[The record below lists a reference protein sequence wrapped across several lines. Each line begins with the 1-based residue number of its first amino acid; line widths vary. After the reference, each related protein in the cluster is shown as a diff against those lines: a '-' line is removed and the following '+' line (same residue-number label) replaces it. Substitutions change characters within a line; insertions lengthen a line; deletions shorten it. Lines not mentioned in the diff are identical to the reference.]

1 MIFQFYHL
9 LPELTALENVLS
21 PLMIAEGAFGYFR
34 RRQRARGAGHG
45 AAWRWSACRI
55 G

>member
-21 PLMIAEGAFGYFR
+21 PLMIGQGIFGYLANR
-34 RRQRARGAGHG
+34 RAQLAASQRAART
-45 AAWRWSACRI
+45 WSGWPI